1 MYSSHSEQNGLDDG
15 VAKSWSNLPSLQGS
29 QCPINL
35 ANISTAAASKV
46 RENILSCALT
56 VVVLVLAR
64 VLGYLGMTMGIRVM
78 GYLGTMTED
87 DDAGGAVSR
96 KSGTA
101 YSAADTV
108 PAKIQFSAL
117 HCCYIIALLHCVS
130 KIFSPIPFRL
140 TITHIRFKKICT
152 GPSTL
157 LYSFESYTF

>member
-29 QCPINL
+29 QYPINL
-35 ANISTAAASKV
+35 ANISTAASKV
-46 RENILSCALT
+46 RENILSCALMA
-56 VVVLVLAR
+56 VVLVLAR

-78 GYLGTMTED
+78 GYLGTMTGD

-101 YSAADTV
+101 YSAANTV
-108 PAKIQFSAL
+108 PVKIQFSAL

-140 TITHIRFKKICT
+140 TVTHTRF
-152 GPSTL
+152 
-157 LYSFESYTF
+157 